1 VGLQVVLAT
10 SVPENELAML
20 REVLDCA
27 DIVSEVTS
35 SRDVDTANPKPD
47 IVHVALRRAGVTAD
61 RAVFVGDAV
70 WGAEAARRAGVTCIG
85 VLSGG
90 ASRSDLVSA
99 GAVEVFEK
107 RRAATRSPRRNA
119 DRGAEVDR

>member
-35 SRDVDTANPKPD
+35 SRDVDTAKPKPD

-61 RAVFVGDAV
+61 RAVFVGECSRVRPTPPALP
-70 WGAEAARRAGVTCIG
+70 GPTRPFPRAG
-85 VLSGG
+85 
-90 ASRSDLVSA
+90 SR
-99 GAVEVFEK
+99 
-107 RRAATRSPRRNA
+107 R
-119 DRGAEVDR
+119 